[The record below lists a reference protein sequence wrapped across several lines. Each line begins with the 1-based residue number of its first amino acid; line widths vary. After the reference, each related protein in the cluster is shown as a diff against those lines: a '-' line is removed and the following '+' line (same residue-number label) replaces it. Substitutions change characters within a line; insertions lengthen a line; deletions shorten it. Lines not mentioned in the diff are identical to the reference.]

1 MKKDHL
7 VAIVLSA
14 GKGLRMGGDIP
25 KQYMDLNGKP
35 VLYYSLRAFE
45 DSMADEVVLVCG
57 AGDEEYVK
65 RENVEKYGF
74 TKVRKIVSGGKER
87 YNSVYNGLEACEDI
101 PEESS
106 DMAQTYVFIHDGARP
121 LVTPEM
127 ISKLYEEVKVK
138 KAVIAA
144 CHAKDT
150 IKVADTSGLVKET
163 PDRRTLWQVQTPQV
177 FEYALIKNAYEKMIA
192 ANDNTVTDDAMVT
205 EKYSDS
211 KVYLCDTGSGNIKIT
226 TAEDLVIA
234 GALLKQG
241 KNI

>member
-7 VAIVLSA
+7 VAIALSA

-65 RENVEKYGF
+65 SEIVEKYGF

-87 YNSVYNGLEACEDI
+87 YNSVYNGLEACENL

-106 DMAQTYVFIHDGARP
+106 YKAQTYVFIHDGARP

-150 IKVADTSGLVKET
+150 VKVADASGLVKET

-177 FEYALIKNAYEKMIA
+177 FEYALIKDAYEKMIE
-192 ANDNTVTDDAMVT
+192 ANDNTVTDDAMVA

-234 GALLKQG
+234 EALLK
-241 KNI
+241 NVEC

>member
-65 RENVEKYGF
+65 SEIVEKYGF
-74 TKVRKIVSGGKER
+74 EKVRKIVSGGKER
-87 YNSVYNGLEACEDI
+87 YNSVYNGLEACEDL

-106 DMAQTYVFIHDGARP
+106 YKEQTYVFIHDGARP

-127 ISKLYEEVKVK
+127 ISKLYEEVKAK

-177 FEYALIKNAYEKMIA
+177 FEYELIKNAYEKMIA
-192 ANDNTVTDDAMVT
+192 ANDNTVTDDAMAV
-205 EKYSDS
+205 EKYSDVE
-211 KVYLCDTGSGNIKIT
+211 VYLCDTGSGNIKIT
-226 TAEDLVIA
+226 TAEDMVIA
-234 GALLKQG
+234 EALLK
-241 KNI
+241 NVEC

>member
-25 KQYMDLNGKP
+25 KQYMNLNGRP
-35 VLYYSLRAFE
+35 VIYYSLRAFE
-45 DSMADEVVLVCG
+45 DSIADEVVLVCG
-57 AGDEEYVK
+57 EGDEEFVK
-65 RENVEKYGF
+65 HEIVEKYGF
-74 TKVRKIVSGGKER
+74 TKVRKIVPGGKER
-87 YNSVYNGLEACEDI
+87 YNSVYNGLVAYEA
-101 PEESS
+101 SAGGLS
-106 DMAQTYVFIHDGARP
+106 DNGQMYVFIHDGARP
-121 LVTPEM
+121 LLTPEM
-127 ISKLYEEVKVK
+127 IAKLYEEVKLK

-150 IKVADTSGLVKET
+150 IKVADDSGLVKET

-177 FEYALIKNAYEKMIA
+177 FEYELIKNAYEKMIA
-192 ANDNTVTDDAMVT
+192 ANDSTVTDDAMVT

-234 GALLKQG
+234 GALLK
-241 KNI
+241 NLEC